1 MKNYLMSFFYE
12 QKNRK
17 YLYILLGFVYF
28 IGMFIPLM
36 ANDSAQ
42 HATMGMR
49 MFLSDNFAELLK
61 GENPYLDKPHM
72 HFWLAGLSFKI
83 FGLHQWAYRI
93 PSILA
98 TIIGAYSVF
107 QLTKKLYDKS
117 VAHYGSLI
125 FLTSQSIILANHD
138 VRTDAILT
146 GATIFAI
153 WQLFEYVS
161 TKKTVNIVLGAIA
174 MGISFSTKGFYGV
187 AIIVFAIFSQIIY
200 TKKYKVLFSY
210 KILLAFLVFFLSITP
225 VLYAY
230 YIQFGWEGVEFI
242 LWKQNVNRATAKG
255 FNQSS
260 PDYFFFFHSLLWVF
274 LPWAFLMYYGM
285 FYQLKKWIKNNCKKT
300 SGIEFLTIGS
310 VLITLL
316 IISFSKFKLPHY
328 LNPLLPLL
336 AVFTAGI
343 LYNLKKDTQQ
353 KTLKIFT
360 GIVYFLTSL
369 IVIISFLLLFFTFN
383 TPNILI
389 ILVSFILLLFLLL
402 SIFKNED
409 FPNKIVINSVLL
421 MILVNFILNSYFYPE
436 LLEYQGGIKIA
447 EIVNKNDSINLD
459 DVFLYE
465 DDICWIFDFY
475 TQRNTPHL
483 TKQTL
488 KKMDKEVWLLIR
500 NVSLETIK
508 EDGFVISEKYEVNHF
523 RVTRLNLKFLNPKTR
538 ASKLRKIYLL
548 KIKPSLN

>member
-1 MKNYLMSFFYE
+1 MNFFYE
-12 QKNRK
+12 QKNSK
-17 YLYILLGFVYF
+17 YLYILIALVYF
-28 IGMFIPLM
+28 VGIFIPLM

-83 FGLHQWAYRI
+83 FGLHEWAYRI

-138 VRTDAILT
+138 VRTDAVLT

-187 AIIVFAIFSQIIY
+187 AIILFSLFSHIIY
-200 TKKYKVLFSY
+200 TKNYKALFSY
-210 KILLAFLVFFLSITP
+210 KILLALLVFFLSITP

-230 YIQFGWEGVEFI
+230 YLQFGWEGVEFI
-242 LWKQNVNRATAKG
+242 LWNQNVNRATAKG

-285 FYQLKKWIKNNCKKT
+285 FYQLKKWIQNKCKNT
-300 SGIEFLTIGS
+300 SGVEFLTIGG

-336 AVFTAGI
+336 AIFTAGI

-353 KTLKIFT
+353 KTLKVFV
-360 GIVYFLTSL
+360 GILYFIASL
-369 IVIISFLLLFFTFN
+369 IVIISILLLFFTFN
-383 TPNILI
+383 TPSILI

-402 SIFKNED
+402 TIFKKEE
-409 FPNKIVINSVLL
+409 FSNKIVINSVLL
-421 MILVNFILNSYFYPE
+421 MIFVNFILNSYFYPE
-436 LLEYQGGIKIA
+436 LLQYQGGIKIA
-447 EIVNKNDSINLD
+447 KIINENDSINLD

-465 DDICWIFDFY
+465 DDFCWTLDFY
-475 TQRNTPHL
+475 TQRNTPHI
-483 TKQTL
+483 TKQEL
-488 KKMDKEVWLLIR
+488 KALDKEVWLVIR
-500 NVSLETIK
+500 NVSLETIQK
-508 EDGFVISEKYEVNHF
+508 DGFIIDEKHQVDHF
-523 RVTRLNLKFLNPKTR
+523 RVTKLNLKFLNPKTR
-538 ASKLRKIYLL
+538 NSKLSNVYLL

>member
-1 MKNYLMSFFYE
+1 MNFFYE
-12 QKNRK
+12 QKNSK
-17 YLYILLGFVYF
+17 YLYILIALVYF
-28 IGMFIPLM
+28 VGIFIPLM

-83 FGLHQWAYRI
+83 FGLHEWAYRI

-138 VRTDAILT
+138 VRTDAVLT

-187 AIIVFAIFSQIIY
+187 AIILFSLFSHIIY
-200 TKKYKVLFSY
+200 TKNYKALFSY
-210 KILLAFLVFFLSITP
+210 KILLALLVFFLSITP

-230 YIQFGWEGVEFI
+230 YLQFGWEGVEFI
-242 LWKQNVNRATAKG
+242 LWNQNVNRATAKG

-285 FYQLKKWIKNNCKKT
+285 FYQLKKWIQNKCKNT
-300 SGIEFLTIGS
+300 SGVEFLTIGG

-336 AVFTAGI
+336 AIFTAGI

-353 KTLKIFT
+353 KTLKVFI
-360 GIVYFLTSL
+360 GILYFIASL
-369 IVIISFLLLFFTFN
+369 IVIISILLLFFTFN
-383 TPNILI
+383 TPSILI

-402 SIFKNED
+402 TIFKKEE
-409 FPNKIVINSVLL
+409 FSNKIVINSVLL
-421 MILVNFILNSYFYPE
+421 MVFVNFILNSYFYPE
-436 LLEYQGGIKIA
+436 LLQYQGGIKIA
-447 EIVNKNDSINLD
+447 KIINENDSINLD

-465 DDICWIFDFY
+465 DDFCWTLDFY
-475 TQRNTPHL
+475 TQRNTPHI
-483 TKQTL
+483 TKQEL
-488 KKMDKEVWLLIR
+488 KALDKEVWLVIR
-500 NVSLETIK
+500 NISLETIQK
-508 EDGFVISEKYEVNHF
+508 DGFIIDEKYQVDHF
-523 RVTRLNLKFLNPKTR
+523 RVTKLNLKFLNPKTR
-538 ASKLRKIYLL
+538 NSKLSNVYLL

>member
-1 MKNYLMSFFYE
+1 MNFFYE
-12 QKNRK
+12 QKNSK
-17 YLYILLGFVYF
+17 YLYILIALVYF
-28 IGMFIPLM
+28 VGIFIPLM

-83 FGLHQWAYRI
+83 FGLHEWAYRI

-138 VRTDAILT
+138 VRTDAVLT

-174 MGISFSTKGFYGV
+174 MGISFSTKGFYGI
-187 AIIVFAIFSQIIY
+187 AIILFSLFSHIIY
-200 TKKYKVLFSY
+200 TKNYKALFSY
-210 KILLAFLVFFLSITP
+210 KILLALLVFFLSITP

-230 YIQFGWEGVEFI
+230 YLQFGWEGVEFI
-242 LWKQNVNRATAKG
+242 LWNQNVNRATAKG

-285 FYQLKKWIKNNCKKT
+285 FYQLKKWIQNKCKNT
-300 SGIEFLTIGS
+300 SGVEFLTIGG

-336 AVFTAGI
+336 AIFTAGI

-353 KTLKIFT
+353 KTLKVFI
-360 GIVYFLTSL
+360 GILYFIASL
-369 IVIISFLLLFFTFN
+369 IVIISILLLFFTFN

-389 ILVSFILLLFLLL
+389 IFVSFILLLFLLL
-402 SIFKNED
+402 TIFKKEE
-409 FPNKIVINSVLL
+409 FSNKIVINSVLL
-421 MILVNFILNSYFYPE
+421 MVFVNFILNSYFYPE
-436 LLEYQGGIKIA
+436 LLQYQGGIKIA
-447 EIVNKNDSINLD
+447 KIINENDSINLD

-465 DDICWIFDFY
+465 DDFCWTLDFY
-475 TQRNTPHL
+475 TQRNTPHI
-483 TKQTL
+483 TKQEL
-488 KKMDKEVWLLIR
+488 KALDKEVWLVIR
-500 NVSLETIK
+500 NVSLETIQK
-508 EDGFVISEKYEVNHF
+508 DGFIIDEKHQVDHF
-523 RVTRLNLKFLNPKTR
+523 RVTKLNLKFLNPKTR
-538 ASKLRKIYLL
+538 NSKLSNVYLL

>member
-1 MKNYLMSFFYE
+1 MNFFYE
-12 QKNRK
+12 QKNSK
-17 YLYILLGFVYF
+17 YLYILIALVYF
-28 IGMFIPLM
+28 VGIFIPLM

-83 FGLHQWAYRI
+83 FGLHEWAYRI

-138 VRTDAILT
+138 VRTDAVLT

-187 AIIVFAIFSQIIY
+187 AIILFSLFSHIIY
-200 TKKYKVLFSY
+200 TKNYKALFSY
-210 KILLAFLVFFLSITP
+210 KILLALLVFFLSITP

-230 YIQFGWEGVEFI
+230 YLQFGWEGVEFI
-242 LWKQNVNRATAKG
+242 LWNQNVNRATAKG

-285 FYQLKKWIKNNCKKT
+285 FYQLKKWIQNKCKNT
-300 SGIEFLTIGS
+300 SGVEFLTIGG

-336 AVFTAGI
+336 AIFTAGI

-353 KTLKIFT
+353 KTLKVFV
-360 GIVYFLTSL
+360 GILYFIASL
-369 IVIISFLLLFFTFN
+369 IVIISILLLFFTFN
-383 TPNILI
+383 TPSILI

-402 SIFKNED
+402 SIFKKEE
-409 FPNKIVINSVLL
+409 FSNKIVINSVLL
-421 MILVNFILNSYFYPE
+421 MVFVNFILNSYFYPE
-436 LLEYQGGIKIA
+436 LLQYQGGIKIA
-447 EIVNKNDSINLD
+447 KIINENDSINLN

-465 DDICWIFDFY
+465 DDFCWTLDFY
-475 TQRNTPHL
+475 TQRNTPHV
-483 TKQTL
+483 TKQEL
-488 KKMDKEVWLLIR
+488 KALDKEVWLVIR
-500 NVSLETIK
+500 NVSLETIQK
-508 EDGFVISEKYEVNHF
+508 DGFIIDEKHQVDHF
-523 RVTRLNLKFLNPKTR
+523 RVTKLNLKFLNPKTR
-538 ASKLRKIYLL
+538 NSKLSNVYLL

>member
-1 MKNYLMSFFYE
+1 MNFFYE
-12 QKNRK
+12 QKNSK
-17 YLYILLGFVYF
+17 YLYILIALVYF
-28 IGMFIPLM
+28 VGIFIPLM

-83 FGLHQWAYRI
+83 FGLHEWAYRI

-138 VRTDAILT
+138 VRTDAVLT

-187 AIIVFAIFSQIIY
+187 AIILFSLFSHIIY
-200 TKKYKVLFSY
+200 TKNYKALFSY
-210 KILLAFLVFFLSITP
+210 KILLALLVFFLSITP

-230 YIQFGWEGVEFI
+230 YLQFGWEGVEFI
-242 LWKQNVNRATAKG
+242 LWNQNVNRATAKG

-285 FYQLKKWIKNNCKKT
+285 FYQLKKWIQNKCKNT
-300 SGIEFLTIGS
+300 SGVEFLTIGG

-336 AVFTAGI
+336 AIFTAGI

-353 KTLKIFT
+353 KTLKVFV
-360 GIVYFLTSL
+360 GILYFIASL
-369 IVIISFLLLFFTFN
+369 IVIISILLLFFTFN
-383 TPNILI
+383 TPSILI

-402 SIFKNED
+402 SIFKKEE
-409 FPNKIVINSVLL
+409 FSNKIVINSVLL
-421 MILVNFILNSYFYPE
+421 MVFVNFILNSYFYPE
-436 LLEYQGGIKIA
+436 LLQYQGGIKIA
-447 EIVNKNDSINLD
+447 KIINENDSINLN

-465 DDICWIFDFY
+465 DDFCWTLDFY
-475 TQRNTPHL
+475 TQRNTPHI
-483 TKQTL
+483 TKQEL
-488 KKMDKEVWLLIR
+488 KALDKEVWLVIR
-500 NVSLETIK
+500 NVSLETIQK
-508 EDGFVISEKYEVNHF
+508 DGFIIDEKYQVDHF
-523 RVTRLNLKFLNPKTR
+523 RVTKLNLKFLNPKTR
-538 ASKLRKIYLL
+538 NSKLSNVYLL

>member
-1 MKNYLMSFFYE
+1 MNFFYE
-12 QKNRK
+12 QKNSK
-17 YLYILLGFVYF
+17 YLYILIALVYF
-28 IGMFIPLM
+28 VGIFIPLM

-83 FGLHQWAYRI
+83 FGLHEWAYRI

-138 VRTDAILT
+138 VRTDAVLT

-187 AIIVFAIFSQIIY
+187 AIILFSLFSHIIY
-200 TKKYKVLFSY
+200 TKNYKALFSY
-210 KILLAFLVFFLSITP
+210 KILLALLVFFLSITP

-230 YIQFGWEGVEFI
+230 YLQFGWEGVEFI
-242 LWKQNVNRATAKG
+242 LWNQNVNRATAKG

-285 FYQLKKWIKNNCKKT
+285 FYQLKKWIQNKCKNT
-300 SGIEFLTIGS
+300 SGVEFLTIGG

-336 AVFTAGI
+336 AIFTAGI

-353 KTLKIFT
+353 KTLKVFI
-360 GIVYFLTSL
+360 GILYFIASL
-369 IVIISFLLLFFTFN
+369 IVIISILLLFFTFN
-383 TPNILI
+383 TPSILI

-402 SIFKNED
+402 TIFKKEE
-409 FPNKIVINSVLL
+409 FSNKIVINSVLL
-421 MILVNFILNSYFYPE
+421 MVFVNFILNSYFYPE
-436 LLEYQGGIKIA
+436 LLQYQGGIKIA
-447 EIVNKNDSINLD
+447 KIINENDSINLN

-465 DDICWIFDFY
+465 DDFCWTLDFY
-475 TQRNTPHL
+475 TQRNTPHI
-483 TKQTL
+483 TKQEL
-488 KKMDKEVWLLIR
+488 KALDKEVWLVIR
-500 NVSLETIK
+500 NVSLETIQK
-508 EDGFVISEKYEVNHF
+508 DGFIIDEKYQVDHF
-523 RVTRLNLKFLNPKTR
+523 RVTKLNLKFLNPKTR
-538 ASKLRKIYLL
+538 NSKLSNVYLL

>member
-1 MKNYLMSFFYE
+1 MNFFYE
-12 QKNRK
+12 QKNSK
-17 YLYILLGFVYF
+17 YLYILIALVYF
-28 IGMFIPLM
+28 VGIFIPLM

-83 FGLHQWAYRI
+83 FGLHEWAYRI

-174 MGISFSTKGFYGV
+174 MGISFSTKGFYGI
-187 AIIVFAIFSQIIY
+187 AIILFSLFSHIIY
-200 TKKYKVLFSY
+200 TKNYKALFSY
-210 KILLAFLVFFLSITP
+210 KILLALLVFFLSITP

-230 YIQFGWEGVEFI
+230 YLQFGWEGVEFI
-242 LWKQNVNRATAKG
+242 LWNQNVNRATAKG

-285 FYQLKKWIKNNCKKT
+285 FYQLKKWIQNKCKNT
-300 SGIEFLTIGS
+300 SGVEFLTIGG

-336 AVFTAGI
+336 AIFTAGI

-353 KTLKIFT
+353 KTLKVFI
-360 GIVYFLTSL
+360 GILYFIASL
-369 IVIISFLLLFFTFN
+369 IVIISILLLFFTFN
-383 TPNILI
+383 TPSILI

-402 SIFKNED
+402 TIFKKEE
-409 FPNKIVINSVLL
+409 FSNKIVINSVLL
-421 MILVNFILNSYFYPE
+421 MVFVNFILNSYFYPE
-436 LLEYQGGIKIA
+436 LLQYQGGIKIA
-447 EIVNKNDSINLD
+447 KIINENDSINLD

-465 DDICWIFDFY
+465 DDFCWTLDFY
-475 TQRNTPHL
+475 TQRNTPHI
-483 TKQTL
+483 TKQEL
-488 KKMDKEVWLLIR
+488 KALDKEVWLVIR
-500 NVSLETIK
+500 NISLETIQK
-508 EDGFVISEKYEVNHF
+508 DGFIIDEKYQVDHF
-523 RVTRLNLKFLNPKTR
+523 RVTKLNLKFLNPKTR
-538 ASKLRKIYLL
+538 NSKLSNVYLL

>member
-1 MKNYLMSFFYE
+1 MNFFYE
-12 QKNRK
+12 QKNSK
-17 YLYILLGFVYF
+17 YLYILIALVYF
-28 IGMFIPLM
+28 VGIFIPLM

-83 FGLHQWAYRI
+83 FGLHEWAYRI

-138 VRTDAILT
+138 VRTDAVLT

-153 WQLFEYVS
+153 WQLFEYLS

-187 AIIVFAIFSQIIY
+187 AIILFSLFSHIIY
-200 TKKYKVLFSY
+200 TKNYKALFSY
-210 KILLAFLVFFLSITP
+210 KILLALLVFFLSITP

-230 YIQFGWEGVEFI
+230 YLQFGWEGVEFI
-242 LWKQNVNRATAKG
+242 LWNQNVNRATAKG

-285 FYQLKKWIKNNCKKT
+285 FYQLKKWIQNKCKNT
-300 SGIEFLTIGS
+300 SGVEFLTIGG

-336 AVFTAGI
+336 AIFTAGI

-353 KTLKIFT
+353 KTLKVFV
-360 GIVYFLTSL
+360 GILYFIASL
-369 IVIISFLLLFFTFN
+369 IVIISILLLFFTFN
-383 TPNILI
+383 TPSILI

-402 SIFKNED
+402 SIFKKEE
-409 FPNKIVINSVLL
+409 FSNKIVINSVLL
-421 MILVNFILNSYFYPE
+421 MVFVNFILNSYFYPE
-436 LLEYQGGIKIA
+436 LLQYQGGIKIA
-447 EIVNKNDSINLD
+447 KIINENDSINLD

-465 DDICWIFDFY
+465 DDFCWTLDFY
-475 TQRNTPHL
+475 TQRNTPHI
-483 TKQTL
+483 TKQEL
-488 KKMDKEVWLLIR
+488 KALDKEVWLVIR
-500 NVSLETIK
+500 NISLETIQK
-508 EDGFVISEKYEVNHF
+508 DGFIIDEKYQVDHF
-523 RVTRLNLKFLNPKTR
+523 RVTKLNLKFLNPKTR
-538 ASKLRKIYLL
+538 NSKLSNVYLL